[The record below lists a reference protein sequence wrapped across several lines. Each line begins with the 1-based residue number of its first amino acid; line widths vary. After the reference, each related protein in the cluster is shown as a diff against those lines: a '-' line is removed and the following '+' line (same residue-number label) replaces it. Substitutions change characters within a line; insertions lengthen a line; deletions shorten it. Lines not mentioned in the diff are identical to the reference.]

1 MVSNSLTNITPFVRG
16 IDAINA
22 MRDASIDQLKKRLF
36 IVEKEIVRCREAG
49 PLMASL
55 CRERS
60 SLRKSI
66 WAIGGT
72 I

>member
-1 MVSNSLTNITPFVRG
+1 MRTIDITPFVRG

-22 MRDASIDQLKKRLF
+22 MRDASVSELKKRLVL
-36 IVEKEIVRCREAG
+36 VEKEIVRCKEAG
-49 PLMASL
+49 PLMTSL

-60 SLRKSI
+60 NLRKSI
-66 WAIGGT
+66 WAMGGT